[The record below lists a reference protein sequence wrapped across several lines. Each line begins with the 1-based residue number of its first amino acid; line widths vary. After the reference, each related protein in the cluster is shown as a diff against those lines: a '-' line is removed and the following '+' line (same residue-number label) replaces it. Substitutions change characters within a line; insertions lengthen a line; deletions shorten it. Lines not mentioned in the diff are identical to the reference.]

1 MTEYAGEL
9 AGYGIFA
16 GLSASEREL
25 VAAAA
30 RPVRF
35 GAGERLFHEGAP
47 ARGCW
52 LIHDGCVAL
61 DLMVPGR
68 GQVVVQTLGRGDV
81 LGWSWLL
88 PPFQW
93 HFGAVALRP
102 TTATELDTDVL
113 RGLAEQDPQF
123 GYTLTLSLF
132 QACVQRLQA
141 TRARLLDLYRSP
153 HDRH

>member
-1 MTEYAGEL
+1 MTEHSGQL
-9 AGYGIFA
+9 AWSGIFA
-16 GLSASEREL
+16 GLSAIEL
-25 VAAAA
+25 EIVSAAA

-35 GAGERLFHEGAP
+35 GAGERLFFEGGP

-52 LIHDGCVAL
+52 LIDDGCVAL
-61 DLMVPGR
+61 DLLVPGR

-88 PPFQW
+88 PPYQW

-102 TTATELDTDVL
+102 TTATELDTDKL
-113 RGLAEQDPQF
+113 RRLADHDPRF

-132 QACVQRLQA
+132 QACAERLQA
-141 TRARLLDLYRSP
+141 TRARLLDLYRSSL
-153 HDRH
+153 

>member
-1 MTEYAGEL
+1 MTERTAQLTGS
-9 AGYGIFA
+9 AIFA
-16 GLSASEREL
+16 SLSAEELEL
-25 VAAAA
+25 VSSAA

-35 GAGERLFHEGAP
+35 GAGERLFLEGSP

-61 DLMVPGR
+61 DLLVPGR

-88 PPFQW
+88 PPYQW

-102 TTATELDTDVL
+102 TTATELDTELL
-113 RGLAEQDPQF
+113 RTLADQDPRF
-123 GYTLTLSLF
+123 GYTLALSLF

-153 HDRH
+153 HGQR

>member
-1 MTEYAGEL
+1 MTEQGAEL
-9 AGYGIFA
+9 AGSGIFA
-16 GLSASEREL
+16 GLSAAEREL

-30 RPVRF
+30 HPVRF
-35 GAGERLFHEGAP
+35 GAGERLFREGTP

-61 DLMVPGR
+61 DLVVPGR

-88 PPFQW
+88 PPYQW
-93 HFGAVALRP
+93 HFGAVAVRP
-102 TTATELDTDVL
+102 TTATQLDTDLL
-113 RGLAEQDPQF
+113 RTLAEQDPRF
-123 GYTLTLSLF
+123 GYALTLSLF

-153 HDRH
+153 HDQS

>member
-1 MTEYAGEL
+1 MTEQAAEL
-9 AGYGIFA
+9 AGSGIFA
-16 GLSASEREL
+16 GLSAAERAL
-25 VAAAA
+25 VARAA
-30 RPVRF
+30 RAVRF
-35 GAGERLFHEGAP
+35 GAGERLFHEGTP

-88 PPFQW
+88 PPYQW
-93 HFGAVALRP
+93 HFGAVAVRP
-102 TTATELDTDVL
+102 TSATELDTDLL
-113 RGLAEQDPQF
+113 RTLADQDPRF
-123 GYTLTLSLF
+123 GYALTLSLF

-153 HDRH
+153 HDQR

>member
-1 MTEYAGEL
+1 MTEQGAEL
-9 AGYGIFA
+9 AGSGIFA
-16 GLSASEREL
+16 DLSAADREL

-35 GAGERLFHEGAP
+35 GAGERLFHEGTP
-47 ARGCW
+47 AHGCW

-61 DLMVPGR
+61 DLMIPGR

-88 PPFQW
+88 PPYQW
-93 HFGAVALRP
+93 HFGAVTVHP
-102 TTATELDTDVL
+102 TTATELETDLL
-113 RGLAEQDPQF
+113 RTLADQDPRF
-123 GYTLTLSLF
+123 GYALTLSLF

-153 HDRH
+153 HDQR